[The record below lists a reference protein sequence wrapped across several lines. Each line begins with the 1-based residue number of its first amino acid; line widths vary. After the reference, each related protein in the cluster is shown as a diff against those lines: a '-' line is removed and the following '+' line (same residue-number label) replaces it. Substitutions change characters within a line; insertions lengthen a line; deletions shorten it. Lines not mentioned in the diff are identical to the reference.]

1 LKLLKNTELISKELI
16 YDHVSVFSPYIY
28 ANKWCAC
35 YYSARDFTPFDMKFK
50 NQNKYLISF
59 YLSSLISVAI
69 LILLATAKSSSMPES
84 EITNKDLY
92 ISISG
97 SVLFLT
103 ALSISIFL
111 SIKLRKNIEVAL
123 KHRIMAN
130 LFLAIYAF
138 AFLVM
143 LVKDQIQNS

>member
-1 LKLLKNTELISKELI
+1 
-16 YDHVSVFSPYIY
+16 
-28 ANKWCAC
+28 
-35 YYSARDFTPFDMKFK
+35 MKFK